1 MKFNGFIMVNQK
13 STQNRS
19 YRAYTTRFQKVLCYL
34 KPGFRDQGG
43 MRMSRR
49 SIHQYVTEEHEWPNA
64 VIGSLTQRELWC
76 YMTK

>member
-34 KPGFRDQGG
+34 KPVFREQGG
-43 MRMSRR
+43 ARVMRGSV
-49 SIHQYVTEEHEWPNA
+49 HQYVTDQDECSNA
-64 VIGSLTQRELWC
+64 VIGKMAKRELWVI
-76 YMTK
+76 